1 MQRGREFDDVES
13 PQVSPPRPESTPVLV
28 DIVKA
33 EVEEQTDR
41 MVVIEEG
48 IMEEMEE
55 MEEIDMKPSVSPP
68 HPSPEVEVANKILHN
83 FEN

>member
-1 MQRGREFDDVES
+1 MQRGNIFEDMES
-13 PQVSPPRPESTPVLV
+13 PPVSPPRPDSTPVLV
-28 DIVKA
+28 NIVK
-33 EVEEQTDR
+33 EEA

-48 IMEEMEE
+48 ILEEMEE
-55 MEEIDMKPSVSPP
+55 MEEKPCSPP